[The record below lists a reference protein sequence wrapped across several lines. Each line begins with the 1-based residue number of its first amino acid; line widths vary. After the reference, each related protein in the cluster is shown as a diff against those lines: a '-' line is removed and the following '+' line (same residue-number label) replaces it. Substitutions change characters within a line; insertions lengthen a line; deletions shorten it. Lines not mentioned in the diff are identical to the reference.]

1 MAERRSWFRRAP
13 RQPEPE
19 LAGMAL
25 PPQPPQPT
33 RARKSTRK
41 TYSVTDAVL
50 VGIGIGL
57 TAACATFPWYVF
69 MNQDKFGYAEIA
81 FDDNPIVSD
90 TSGPFYTPRV
100 QWKPAPATPE
110 DVAALPL
117 DYVATGTVVGS
128 IDRDGPVAGE
138 EAQPFPE
145 TPVRFELVHVANGRA
160 MIRDDNGLFVVERGS
175 VLPDNSRVVS
185 IEDQAGKWVLKTS
198 RDQVVELSR

>member
-1 MAERRSWFRRAP
+1 MADRRSWFRRAP
-13 RQPEPE
+13 RTPEPE
-19 LAGMAL
+19 LAGMTL
-25 PPQPPQPT
+25 PPPQPRKARKP
-33 RARKSTRK
+33 ARKS
-41 TYSVTDAVL
+41 YSVTDAVL

-69 MNQDKFGYAEIA
+69 MNQDKFGYTQIT
-81 FDDNPIVSD
+81 FDSNPIVSD

-128 IDRDGPVAGE
+128 IDRQSPEDGA

-145 TPVRFELVHVANGRA
+145 VPVRFELVHVANGRA
-160 MIRDDNGLFVVERGS
+160 MIRDGNGLFVVERGS

-185 IEDQAGKWVLKTS
+185 IEDQGGKWVLKTS
-198 RDQVVELSR
+198 RDQMVELAR